1 MNSLK
6 KFTEKNLEIRKFDF
20 KVGDEIAVSSKLKEG
35 DKTKVGVFEGLV
47 LKRNHGEE
55 PGATFTVRKL
65 FGAISV
71 ERIFPLH
78 SPIIDNIKV
87 LKSHKVR
94 RAKLYY
100 LRDATGKKAKL
111 KLIKTKA

>member
-1 MNSLK
+1 MNSLDN
-6 KFTEKNLEIRKFDF
+6 FTKNNLEIKQLKFN
-20 KVGDEIAVSSKLKEG
+20 VGDEIAVYSKFKEG
-35 DKTKVGVFEGLV
+35 DKNKVGVFEGLV
-47 LKRNHGEE
+47 LKRSHGEE

-87 LKSHKVR
+87 LKSYKIR

-111 KLIKTKA
+111 KLRK